1 MPFVPVWAHRWE
13 NILCLCYGVYKL
25 QRICSLLLLL
35 LLLLSSSSSSQSLSL
50 SSRRCISIHTYV
62 TTFLIYC
69 FLTCNCAAFVQ
80 SELNWTALTIF
91 HGYWQFCF
99 NKRTWC
105 DLLLMSLSM
114 CFRLWFVIILFLLC
128 FLFCLCNWPYGCY
141 ANKLIIRKLNL
152 TELKSHQFTWVR
164 ERVFFYIIVC
174 RSNYA
179 IHRWRTG

>member
-1 MPFVPVWAHRWE
+1 
-13 NILCLCYGVYKL
+13 
-25 QRICSLLLLL
+25 
-35 LLLLSSSSSSQSLSL
+35 L

-69 FLTCNCAAFVQ
+69 FLTCNCAAFAQ

-91 HGYWQFCF
+91 HGYWQFYF

-128 FLFCLCNWPYGCY
+128 FLFYLCNWPYRCY

-164 ERVFFYIIVC
+164 ERVFFTSLYAGRITRYTGGEPGRLTCHVIIRGRRAITTAIIISNLSDD
-174 RSNYA
+174 RSKVSSKTIPPLNA
-179 IHRWRTG
+179 I